1 MIGPPNFR
9 SMLAMNCTPRHGVQ
23 VMFSVV
29 SVCPQATGPGSLPGR
44 VQTSTLISLYRALTL
59 PSPPDTFRVCCRILN
74 SNESKECE
82 CIMEFPLKFFRPQ
95 KGLSGY
101 CILQWQINIF
111 MQHILIMKI
120 VKNLSLVLFHY
131 TFTMY
136 RPRVY
141 NISQW

>member
-1 MIGPPNFR
+1 M
-9 SMLAMNCTPRHGVQ
+9 
-23 VMFSVV
+23 
-29 SVCPQATGPGSLPGR
+29 
-44 VQTSTLISLYRALTL
+44 YRALALATPEHVQTCSTL
-59 PSPPDTFRVCCRILN
+59 PHCIGPQPCSNFDLTVQGPGPTPSPDTFRVCCGILS

-120 VKNLSLVLFHY
+120 VKNLSLVLLHY